1 MFFIS
6 LQKIFQSEDNQ
17 ILNFQ
22 IFSSDVMTSS
32 VNETWPVY
40 ETSQNEFFLSK
51 NFEKCGLE
59 LIPGP
64 I

>member
-32 VNETWPVY
+32 GSETRPVY
-40 ETSQNEFFLSK
+40 ETSQNKFFYQNFLK
-51 NFEKCGLE
+51 NVAWN
-59 LIPGP
+59 
-64 I
+64 

>member
-1 MFFIS
+1 
-6 LQKIFQSEDNQ
+6 
-17 ILNFQ
+17 
-22 IFSSDVMTSS
+22 MTSS

-51 NFEKCGLE
+51 IFEKCGLE

>member
-22 IFSSDVMTSS
+22 IFSSDVMMSS
-32 VNETWPVY
+32 GNETWPVY
-40 ETSQNEFFLSK
+40 ETSQNEYFIK
-51 NFEKCGLE
+51 NF
-59 LIPGP
+59 
-64 I
+64 

>member
-32 VNETWPVY
+32 GSETWPVY
-40 ETSQNEFFLSK
+40 ETSQNKFFYQNVLK
-51 NFEKCGLE
+51 NVAWN
-59 LIPGP
+59 
-64 I
+64 